1 MILFWAA
8 LIVRPLQQTIQGGN
22 MKKIA
27 ILMAAVMV
35 MLFAAGCVT
44 TTPEK
49 NYQAVVKPKSCK

>member
-1 MILFWAA
+1 
-8 LIVRPLQQTIQGGN
+8 

-35 MLFAAGCVT
+35 MLIAAGCVT

-49 NYQAVVKPKSCK
+49 NYQAVAKPKSCN